1 MCLVQGHNT
10 VTPVRLE
17 PATPR
22 SRLKHDFTEPL
33 RFQGS
38 VWGVGESGILLSLK
52 YSHNTNKRVA
62 SAKMI
67 PSTSH
72 GSCIPFN

>member
-22 SRLKHDFTEPL
+22 SRLKQDFTESL
-33 RFQGS
+33 RFKGS
-38 VWGVGESGILLSLK
+38 GWMDGGGGGGVCVGGGEGVGCGCLVFP
-52 YSHNTNKRVA
+52 YH
-62 SAKMI
+62 
-67 PSTSH
+67 
-72 GSCIPFN
+72 